1 MYIPKHFAQP
11 DREALCEIIRTYP
24 LATLVTH
31 TADGFSANHLPMHLT
46 AGEHSAGILSGH
58 VARANPLWTEL
69 HAAKE
74 VLAIFHG
81 PHAYISPSWYPEKAK
96 SGMVV
101 PTWNYVVVHV
111 RGKLKVIDDAAWL
124 HRHLQ
129 LLTAQQE
136 ASFAS
141 PWRVQDAPASF
152 IEKLAHAIVGIE
164 LEITSLTGKWKASQ
178 NQSVENQLG
187 AVQGLQDSDTTE
199 RHQMASIMT
208 TVKQSG

>member
-31 TADGFSANHLPMHLT
+31 TSDGFAANHLPMHLT
-46 AGEHSAGILSGH
+46 ADEHSAGILSGH
-58 VARANPLWTEL
+58 VAKANPLWTEL

-74 VLAIFHG
+74 VL
-81 PHAYISPSWYPEKAK
+81 
-96 SGMVV
+96 
-101 PTWNYVVVHV
+101 
-111 RGKLKVIDDAAWL
+111 
-124 HRHLQ
+124 
-129 LLTAQQE
+129 
-136 ASFAS
+136 
-141 PWRVQDAPASF
+141 DAPASF